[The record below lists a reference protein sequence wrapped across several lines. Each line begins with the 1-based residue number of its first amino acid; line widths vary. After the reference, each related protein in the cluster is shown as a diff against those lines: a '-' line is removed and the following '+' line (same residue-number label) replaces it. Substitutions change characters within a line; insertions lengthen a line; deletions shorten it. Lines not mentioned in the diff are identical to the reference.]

1 MDLRSHRHPA
11 NCQRSPDAQMTPVG
25 TETVEDLTRKLPR
38 WAQHEDAATLTHR
51 RPGIGGETMEQRQGE
66 GGRLAGS
73 GLSNSDHVAAR
84 HDDGDRL
91 LLDRSSGGVVLFCD
105 CTRNR
110 FVEAEAMK
118 GGQ

>member
-1 MDLRSHRHPA
+1 
-11 NCQRSPDAQMTPVG
+11 MTPIG
-25 TETVEDLTRKLPR
+25 AETVEDLTRKLPR
-38 WAQHEDAATLTHR
+38 RAQHEDAATLAHHR
-51 RPGIGGETMEQRQGE
+51 AGIGGETVEQRQRE

-91 LLDRSSGGVVLFCD
+91 LLDRSSGGVSFFGGS
-105 CTRNR
+105 TRNC

-118 GGQ
+118 GGP